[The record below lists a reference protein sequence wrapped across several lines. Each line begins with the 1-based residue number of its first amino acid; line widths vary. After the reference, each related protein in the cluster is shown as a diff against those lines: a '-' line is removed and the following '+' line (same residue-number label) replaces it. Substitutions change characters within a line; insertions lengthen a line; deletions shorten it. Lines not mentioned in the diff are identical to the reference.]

1 MWAAGHSVICEHN
14 TTTQSD
20 VVLSTRSFT
29 ESCPAVDRQRWRH
42 PVTGPPGR
50 SCYCRCL
57 YAAFFLKN
65 IIILCLISTFILIN
79 TEPSTVI
86 FSLYSDFISLMID
99 TCRIYGSTSQQYD
112 QLEKEKRGEKEKTL
126 KKQTNKTSDDKID
139 TTTTTS
145 SKALVD
151 GSLLLGYFVL
161 LRQIFIFSFQICI
174 NLYLENV
181 TVNQWDWCK
190 LKVPGVSIV
199 TCIPIHFTFNINL
212 HH

>member
-1 MWAAGHSVICEHN
+1 MSSWLLSHLWA
-14 TTTQSD
+14 
-20 VVLSTRSFT
+20 LTRRPSRLL
-29 ESCPAVDRQRWRH
+29 SCPLEVSPSPAPLWTDRGDDIQWPDPPAGVVTVDVCTQ
-42 PVTGPPGR
+42 
-50 SCYCRCL
+50 L
-57 YAAFFLKN
+57 FLKN

-99 TCRIYGSTSQQYD
+99 MCHIYGSTSQQYD
-112 QLEKEKRGEKEKTL
+112 QLEEEKKREKKKK

-161 LRQIFIFSFQICI
+161 LRHIFIFSFQICI

-190 LKVPGVSIV
+190 L
-199 TCIPIHFTFNINL
+199 
-212 HH
+212 

>member
-1 MWAAGHSVICEHN
+1 
-14 TTTQSD
+14 
-20 VVLSTRSFT
+20 
-29 ESCPAVDRQRWRH
+29 
-42 PVTGPPGR
+42 
-50 SCYCRCL
+50 
-57 YAAFFLKN
+57 
-65 IIILCLISTFILIN
+65 
-79 TEPSTVI
+79 
-86 FSLYSDFISLMID
+86 MID

-112 QLEKEKRGEKEKTL
+112 QLKKEKRGKKEKEKTL

-181 TVNQWDWCK
+181 TVNQ
-190 LKVPGVSIV
+190 
-199 TCIPIHFTFNINL
+199 
-212 HH
+212 